1 MRIIKVLIGLFDFLT
16 IISIAISV
24 LLEEGLP
31 KHIKSLIEIG
41 GGWFL
46 SIALGLVIFYNISIK
61 QINEKNNRLN
71 RVIIIHILFLLLYE
85 FIILVL

>member
-1 MRIIKVLIGLFDFLT
+1 MRIIKVLIGLFDFFT

-24 LLEEGLP
+24 LLEERLP
-31 KHIKSLIEIG
+31 QHIKSLIEIG

-46 SIALGLVIFYNISIK
+46 SIALGLVIFYNISMK

-71 RVIIIHILFLLLYE
+71 RVIIIHILFLLIYE
-85 FIILVL
+85 IIILVL